1 MYELLWTVTVVGKKK
16 ITRGFLKLRRNKS
29 EKSLPTD
36 AGDEQ
41 LKIPVTND
49 ECHLQLGALFNVL
62 VIAIV
67 FHSIQDLIPSKFK

>member
-1 MYELLWTVTVVGKKK
+1 M
-16 ITRGFLKLRRNKS
+16 RRNKF

-49 ECHLQLGALFNVL
+49 EYYYYLQLGALFNVL
-62 VIAIV
+62 VIAIE